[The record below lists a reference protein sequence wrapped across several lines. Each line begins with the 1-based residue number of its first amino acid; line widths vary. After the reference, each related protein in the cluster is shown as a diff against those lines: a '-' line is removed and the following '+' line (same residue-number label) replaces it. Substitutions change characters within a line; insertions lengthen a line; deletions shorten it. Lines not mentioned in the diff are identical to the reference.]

1 MHRTKTWMALV
12 ATGLALLG
20 AGPGPIAGAEE
31 VAAETLLLDD
41 PDVSA
46 DTLAFAYAG
55 DLWLAPR
62 NGGTARRLTSS
73 PGQERSPHFSPDGRS
88 IAFTAELGGQAD
100 VYVIPIEG
108 GRPRRLTWHP
118 GGDYVLGW
126 TPDGTE
132 VLFASRR
139 HGWPPDAGLYAV
151 RAEGGPQPRRLP
163 VPGVGHADLAPDGR
177 HLAYTDVRDAFRSW
191 KRYRGGRTPDVKVLD
206 LETNDVAVVPH
217 ENASDTMPVWCA
229 GDLWFLSDRDG
240 RMNLWRT
247 APGSKAVK
255 QVTHATRTDFDL
267 ASLAAGPDAL
277 VFSQGGAIHLVDPA
291 SGKVTR
297 VHVHVPHDDLD
308 RRPRWQ
314 TVAQHIRSGD
324 LAPNGRRAVLEM
336 RGEIVTLPREH
347 GAARN
352 LTRTP
357 GAHERGPAW
366 SPDGKQIAWFSDASG
381 EMRLVVA
388 PADGGEE
395 RTEIELQGAGFYVD
409 LRWSPK
415 GDRILYGDK
424 GNALWLLDLESRD
437 IKLVA
442 RSQGSL
448 GMWQPV
454 AAWSPDGAWIAY
466 EVAEPATAFTDVA
479 LYEVATG
486 TSTML
491 TDGFADAHEPTW
503 SPDGAWLWFRASV
516 DSGPRAFGL
525 DMSSSTVREHEDSL
539 YVAVL
544 AKDGKH
550 PFAPRSDEGGPAK
563 GGAKGRGKDA
573 SEKVSDEKGEGDG
586 ADDKADDDGDDTAK
600 DAAPKGGRSAKAT
613 KVDVDDI
620 GQRIV
625 AAPHRGGIY
634 RNLVAVPDGLL
645 FLARQERGRADLM
658 KLDLD
663 ERKAKTLQEK
673 VDGFVASP
681 DRKTLLLQQG
691 PRWSLCGPD
700 AKKQDRLAADALRV
714 EVDPAQE
721 WPQTLREAWRLQR
734 DFFYDPALH
743 GVDWDAA
750 WTRWSS
756 LLPHVRT
763 RDDLNDLIANM
774 IGELCCGHEYVG
786 GGETE
791 KAPEGPAVGLLG
803 CDVEAVGP
811 RYRITRIL
819 HGQNWNPD
827 LRAPLTEPGVD
838 VREGDIL
845 LRVEGRDVTTETSLY
860 EAFEETANRPTRIEV
875 ASTESPDE
883 VRKALV
889 VPIAD
894 ETALRQ
900 RSWVESNRAYV
911 DEASGGR
918 LAYVYMPNTGGAGLA
933 AFDRDWYSQ
942 LDKQGLVIDLR
953 YNGGGKVADYVIDVL
968 SRQVMSWWMN
978 REGWPSR
985 SPFGTMV
992 GPKVMLIN
1000 MYAGSGGDWLP
1011 WMFQRRKLGPLVGTR
1026 TWGGL
1031 VGISGYPP
1039 LMDGGGVTAASFGV
1053 MDETGHWAVENVGV
1067 TPDVEVAPMPTD
1079 VVAGR
1084 DPQLEKA
1091 VALALEALERDGPP
1105 PAPPAYQPPTPR

>member
-1 MHRTKTWMALV
+1 MKRAATGYRRIGVVWVALALV
-12 ATGLALLG
+12 LAVGPSLPG
-20 AGPGPIAGAEE
+20 ASGAEPPP
-31 VAAETLLLDD
+31 ETLLLGD

-46 DTLAFAYAG
+46 DALVFAYAG

-62 NGGTARRLTSS
+62 EGGTARRLTSA
-73 PGQERSPHFSPDGRS
+73 PGREHNPRFSPDGRT
-88 IAFTAELGGQAD
+88 IAYTAEQDGQAD
-100 VYVIPIEG
+100 VYVLPIEG

-118 GGDYVLGW
+118 GGDHVLGW
-126 TPDGTE
+126 TPDGAE

-139 HGWPPDAGLYAV
+139 HGWPPDPGLYAV
-151 RAEGGPQPRRLP
+151 RADGSPLPRRFP
-163 VPGVGHADLAPDGR
+163 VPGVGHADLDPDGR
-177 HLAYTDVRDAFRSW
+177 RLAYTDLRDAFRSW

-206 LETNDVAVVPH
+206 LATNEVAAVPH
-217 ENASDTMPVWCA
+217 VNASDTMPVWCA
-229 GDLWFLSDRDG
+229 GNVWFLSDRDG
-240 RMNLWRT
+240 RMNLWRHE
-247 APGSKAVK
+247 PGSDRVT
-255 QVTHATRTDFDL
+255 QVTRATRDDFDL

-277 VFSQGGAIHLVDPA
+277 VFAQGGALHLVDPA
-291 SGKVTR
+291 TQKVTR
-297 VHVHVPHDDLD
+297 VRVHVPHDDLA
-308 RRPRWQ
+308 RRARWQ
-314 TVAQHIRSGD
+314 TVSQHTRSGD
-324 LAPNGRRAVLEM
+324 VAPNGKRAVLEM

-347 GAARN
+347 GAPRN
-352 LTRTP
+352 LTRST

-381 EMRLVVA
+381 EMRLVLA
-388 PADGGEE
+388 PADGDGE
-395 RTEIELQGAGFYVD
+395 RTEIELEGAGFYVD
-409 LRWSPK
+409 IRWSPK

-424 GNALWLLDLESRD
+424 GNALWLLDLSSRE
-437 IKLVA
+437 IRLVA

-448 GMWQPV
+448 GMWQPT
-454 AAWSPDGAWIAY
+454 AAWSPDGAWIAH
-466 EVAEPATAFTDVA
+466 EVADPATAFTDVA

-491 TDGFADAHEPTW
+491 TDGFADAHEPCW

-516 DSGPRAFGL
+516 DAGPRAFGL
-525 DMSSSTVREHEDSL
+525 DMSASTVREHEDSL

-550 PFAPRSDEGGPAK
+550 PFGPRSDEGGPAK
-563 GGAKGRGKDA
+563 ARGKGND
-573 SEKVSDEKGEGDG
+573 KDKSDDQ
-586 ADDKADDDGDDTAK
+586 DDDGNDKDDDDK
-600 DAAPKGGRSAKAT
+600 DDDKGDDDKGNARKDKAT
-613 KVDVDDI
+613 RVDLEDI

-625 AAPHRGGIY
+625 AAPHGGGTY
-634 RNLVAVPDGLL
+634 RNLVAVADGLL
-645 FLARQERGRADLM
+645 FLSRIERGRTDLM

-663 ERKAKTLQEK
+663 ERKAKTLEEK

-681 DRKTLLLQQG
+681 DRKTLLLRQG
-691 PRWSLCGPD
+691 SRWSLSGPD
-700 AKKQDRLAADALRV
+700 AKKQDRLDLDGVRV
-714 EVDPAQE
+714 EVDPALE
-721 WPQTLREAWRLQR
+721 WPQTLREVWRLQR

-763 RDDLNDLIANM
+763 RDDLNDLIADM

-791 KAPEGPAVGLLG
+791 KAPDGPAIGLLG
-803 CDVEAVGP
+803 CDLEAIGP

-819 HGQNWNPD
+819 EGQNWNPD

-845 LRVEGRDVTTETSLY
+845 LRVDGRDVTTTESLY
-860 EAFEETANRPTRIEV
+860 EAFAETANRPVQIEV
-875 ASTESPDE
+875 AGTDAPDE
-883 VRKALV
+883 VRTSLV

-900 RSWVESNRAYV
+900 RSWVEANRAYV
-911 DEASGGR
+911 EKASGGR

-968 SRQVMSWWMN
+968 SRKVMSWWMN
-978 REGWPSR
+978 REAWPSR

-1000 MYAGSGGDWLP
+1000 AYAGSGGDWLP
-1011 WMFQRRKLGPLVGTR
+1011 WTFQRRGLGPLVGTR

-1053 MDETGHWAVENVGV
+1053 MDENGQWAVENVGV
-1067 TPDVEVAPMPTD
+1067 APDVEVAPTPKD

-1105 PAPPAYQPPTPR
+1105 PPPPAYTPPTAR